1 MEIFNQIISEGDLC
15 FDVGANNGM
24 KTETMIS
31 LGAKVVCVEPQTNC
45 YNHLVGRFGDN
56 TNVSIENKA
65 LGESEGVGNIFI
77 SNAHTLSTMSQS
89 FMSETTKERFVGH
102 SWDSKQEV
110 SVTTLDSLINKYGIP
125 KFCKIDVEGFEVDV
139 LKGLSHPISFLSI
152 EFVPE
157 LKSNTFECIEML
169 SKIGNYKF
177 NYSEGESGEFS
188 FKENIDKDSIIEFL
202 SKNNDYK
209 VSFGD
214 LYAINY

>member
-1 MEIFNQIISEGDLC
+1 MKIFNEIISEGDLC

-24 KTETMIS
+24 KTETMLS
-31 LGAKVVCVEPQTNC
+31 LGAKVVCVEPQLNC
-45 YNHLVGRFGDN
+45 YANLISRFGN
-56 TNVSIENKA
+56 NSNVSIENKA
-65 LGESEGVGNIFI
+65 LGETEGVGSIFI

-89 FMSETTKERFVGH
+89 FISETTKERFVGN

-110 SVTTLDSLINKYGIP
+110 NITTLDYLINKYGIP

-157 LKSNTFECIEML
+157 LKSNTFECIEIL
-169 SKIGNYKF
+169 SNIGNYKF
-177 NYSEGESGEFS
+177 NYSEGESGEFY
-188 FKENIDKDSIIEFL
+188 FKESVDKISIIEFL
-202 SKNNDYK
+202 AKNNDYK

-214 LYAINY
+214 LYAINC